1 VDRDILEKGLDMV
14 AGVYAHTIGTF
25 SVAWETF

>member
-1 VDRDILEKGLDMV
+1 MV